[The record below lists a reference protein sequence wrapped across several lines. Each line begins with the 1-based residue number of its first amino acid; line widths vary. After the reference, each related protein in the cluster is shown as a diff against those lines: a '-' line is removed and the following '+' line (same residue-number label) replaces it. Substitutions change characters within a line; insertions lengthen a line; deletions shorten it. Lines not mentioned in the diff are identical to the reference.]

1 MNGTQ
6 THDVPG
12 RNDVSGKHD
21 VDGGSPVSA
30 EEIGRCSPMGTRLR
44 TNDAYLPHSCRA
56 FVM

>member
-44 TNDAYLPHSCRA
+44 TNDAYLPHSCA
-56 FVM
+56 LL